1 MTLSASTDDACD
13 DDLDVDAV
21 KGDVD
26 FCRRAGATP
35 DEVDGDD
42 DGDVV
47 AADLKVFCAKDG
59 DIDFSIR
66 CPNDGDFCVSGCVGF
81 SNVFDATFGDFWE
94 LRSPSSSTGD
104 IFSDGCILMGSSGDV
119 TADRLICQTM
129 MWLSWSWS
137 EPSSTVESKSSE
149 INFSKLKMKTIKK
162 ETETKRAK
170 PKNFSVTE
178 KSTLGIKKWMK
189 KK

>member
-26 FCRRAGATP
+26 LCRRAGATP
-35 DEVDGDD
+35 DEADGDD

-81 SNVFDATFGDFWE
+81 SNVFDTTFGDF
-94 LRSPSSSTGD
+94 
-104 IFSDGCILMGSSGDV
+104 
-119 TADRLICQTM
+119 
-129 MWLSWSWS
+129 
-137 EPSSTVESKSSE
+137 
-149 INFSKLKMKTIKK
+149 
-162 ETETKRAK
+162 
-170 PKNFSVTE
+170 
-178 KSTLGIKKWMK
+178 
-189 KK
+189 

>member
-66 CPNDGDFCVSGCVGF
+66 TT
-81 SNVFDATFGDFWE
+81 ATSA
-94 LRSPSSSTGD
+94 SPAASASATSSTRRSA
-104 IFSDGCILMGSSGDV
+104 ISGNFDLLPLPPE
-119 TADRLICQTM
+119 TFFQTDA
-129 MWLSWSWS
+129 S
-137 EPSSTVESKSSE
+137 
-149 INFSKLKMKTIKK
+149 
-162 ETETKRAK
+162 
-170 PKNFSVTE
+170 
-178 KSTLGIKKWMK
+178 
-189 KK
+189 